1 MMDEL
6 DRLRQKFD
14 ESHKLIMRILD
25 FAEYAN
31 GDELKKLNEILDEAK
46 IPIKDDIRKEYK
58 EIFDGTASQV
68 ESL

>member
-1 MMDEL
+1 MYEF
-6 DRLRQKFD
+6 DRLKQKFD

-46 IPIKDDIRKEYK
+46 IPIKEELRKQYK
-58 EIFDGTASQV
+58 ELVDGTASQV
-68 ESL
+68 ESI

>member
-1 MMDEL
+1 MEEL

-58 EIFDGTASQV
+58 EIFDGTASQL

>member
-1 MMDEL
+1 MDEL
-6 DRLRQKFD
+6 DRLREKFD

-31 GDELKKLNEILDEAK
+31 GEELKKLNKILDEAK

-58 EIFDGTASQV
+58 EIFDGTASQL

>member
-1 MMDEL
+1 MDEL

-46 IPIKDDIRKEYK
+46 IPVKDDIRKEYK

>member
-1 MMDEL
+1 MYEFDQL
-6 DRLRQKFD
+6 KQKFD
-14 ESHKLIMRILD
+14 ESHKLIKRILD

-31 GDELKKLNEILDEAK
+31 GEELKKLNEILDEAK

-58 EIFDGTASQV
+58 EIFDGTASQL

>member
-1 MMDEL
+1 MDEL

-25 FAEYAN
+25 FAKYAN

-58 EIFDGTASQV
+58 EIFDGTASQL

>member
-6 DRLRQKFD
+6 DRLREKFD

-31 GDELKKLNEILDEAK
+31 GEELKKLNEILDEAK

-58 EIFDGTASQV
+58 EIFDGTASQL

>member
-1 MMDEL
+1 MYEF
-6 DRLRQKFD
+6 DRLKQKFD

-46 IPIKDDIRKEYK
+46 IPIKEELRKQYK
-58 EIFDGTASQV
+58 EIFDGIASQV

>member
-1 MMDEL
+1 MDEL

-31 GDELKKLNEILDEAK
+31 GDELKKLNEILDEAM

-58 EIFDGTASQV
+58 EIFDGTASQL

>member
-1 MMDEL
+1 MYEF
-6 DRLRQKFD
+6 DRLKQKFD

-46 IPIKDDIRKEYK
+46 IPIKEELRKQYK
-58 EIFDGTASQV
+58 ELVDGTASQV
-68 ESL
+68 ESV

>member
-1 MMDEL
+1 MEEL

-46 IPIKDDIRKEYK
+46 IPIKDDIRKEYQ
-58 EIFDGTASQV
+58 EIV
-68 ESL
+68 ESI

>member
-1 MMDEL
+1 MDEL

-31 GDELKKLNEILDEAK
+31 GEELKKLNEILDEAK

-58 EIFDGTASQV
+58 EIFDGTASQL

>member
-6 DRLRQKFD
+6 DRLREKFD

-31 GDELKKLNEILDEAK
+31 GEELKKLNKILDEAK

-58 EIFDGTASQV
+58 EIFDGTASQL
-68 ESL
+68 ESV

>member
-58 EIFDGTASQV
+58 EIFDGTASQL

>member
-1 MMDEL
+1 MMEEF
-6 DRLRQKFD
+6 DRLKQKFD

-31 GDELKKLNEILDEAK
+31 GDEIKRLNEILDEAK
-46 IPIKDDIRKEYK
+46 VPIKEELRKQYK
-58 EIFDGTASQV
+58 ELVDGTASQL

>member
-1 MMDEL
+1 MDEL

-58 EIFDGTASQV
+58 EIFDGTASQL

>member
-1 MMDEL
+1 MEEL

-31 GDELKKLNEILDEAK
+31 GEELKKLNKILDVAK

-58 EIFDGTASQV
+58 EIV
-68 ESL
+68 ESV

>member
-1 MMDEL
+1 MDEL